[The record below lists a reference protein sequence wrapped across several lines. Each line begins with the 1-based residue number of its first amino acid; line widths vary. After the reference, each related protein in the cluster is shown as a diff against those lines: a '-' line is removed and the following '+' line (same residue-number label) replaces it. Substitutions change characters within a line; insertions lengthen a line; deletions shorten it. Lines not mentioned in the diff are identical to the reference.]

1 MLRDRGDAAERLARR
16 LAHLCGEAPLVLAV
30 PRGGV
35 PMGRVIADALG
46 GELDVVLVHK
56 LGAPDHPEYAVG
68 AIDEDG
74 HVDLRGGGS
83 LDSDPRLRAE
93 ADEQLALLQRRRGR
107 YSPVRPP
114 LDPAARVVVIVDDGA
129 ATGATLM
136 AAVRLVRAKGP
147 ARIVVALGVAPPETV
162 ERLHEVADEVVCLE
176 TPPTFAAVG
185 QFFERFDQVSDDEVV
200 ALLSA
205 RDASYQ
211 PEP

>member
-1 MLRDRGDAAERLARR
+1 MLSDRDDAAERLARR
-16 LAHLCGEAPLVLAV
+16 LDHLQGQEPLVLAV

-46 GELDVVLVHK
+46 GDLDVVLVHK
-56 LGAPDHPEYAVG
+56 LGAPGNPEYAVG
-68 AIDEDG
+68 AIDEYG
-74 HVDLRGGGS
+74 NVELRGGGS
-83 LDSDPRLRAE
+83 LDRDPRLRAE
-93 ADEQLALLQRRRGR
+93 VDEQLARLRERRRR

-114 LDPAARVVVIVDDGA
+114 IDPAGRVVVLVDDGA

-136 AAVRLVRAKGP
+136 AAVRLVRAKRP
-147 ARIVVALGVAPPETV
+147 ARIVVALGVAPPDTA

-176 TPPTFAAVG
+176 TPRLFAAVG

-205 RDASYQ
+205 QDDAGG
-211 PEP
+211 